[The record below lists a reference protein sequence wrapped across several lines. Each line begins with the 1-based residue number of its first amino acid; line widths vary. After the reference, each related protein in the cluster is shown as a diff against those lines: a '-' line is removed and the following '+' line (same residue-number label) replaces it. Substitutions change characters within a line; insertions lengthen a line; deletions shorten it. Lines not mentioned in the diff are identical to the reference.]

1 MVQRKK
7 PAGGEERDPR
17 FSQSLKRGL
26 AILACFSAG
35 EVTLGISDIAEKVG
49 LSRSTTHRYAAT
61 LVELGYLE
69 QDSERKYRLGARV
82 TDLGAAAVAATGI
95 AQASPFLGQLRKDT
109 GLTVSV
115 AVLDEQEIVYLQRLR
130 GQLVGAHVRDLDTG
144 SRFPAYCTA
153 AGKLL
158 LAHQPEAEQK
168 RLLAAMTG
176 AVSGKAELRAQLASI
191 RERGFA
197 CEDKERA
204 ADVHEVAVPI
214 LSAGGEAVAA
224 LGVIAHGK
232 KLTAER
238 IASSHLAAMQRT
250 AESISAAL
258 AASLNDRLG
267 QPTSAAPGLSAL

>member
-7 PAGGEERDPR
+7 PGDGEERDPR

-26 AILACFSAG
+26 EILACFSAG
-35 EVTLGISDIAEKVG
+35 EVALGIFDIAEKVG

-115 AVLDEQEIVYLQRLR
+115 AVLDEQEIVCLQQLR
-130 GQLVGAHVRDLDTG
+130 GQLVGAHVRDLDAG

-168 RLLAAMTG
+168 RLLAATNIRKREPG
-176 AVSGKAELRAQLASI
+176 TVSSKAELRAQLVSI

-197 CEDKERA
+197 CEDEERA
-204 ADVHEVAVPI
+204 ADVHEVAVPV
-214 LSAGGEAVAA
+214 LSAGAEVVAA

-232 KLTAER
+232 EPTAER

-258 AASLNDRLG
+258 AASLDGRLG
-267 QPTSAAPGLSAL
+267 